1 MTQDSDRSYVS
12 QEFIL
17 EIVMVF
23 HTRDE
28 FEEEE
33 DATPIEELPRWTVRE
48 LEGEFEI
55 EEGIDLVKHTLA
67 RRFRYP
73 FRPYVKE
80 EVTVD
85 LLILQETLPEPS
97 FDC

>member
-1 MTQDSDRSYVS
+1 MTQDSDRAYVS

-33 DATPIEELPRWTVRE
+33 YATPIEQLPHWTVRE

-55 EEGIDLVKHTLA
+55 AEGIDLINNALA
-67 RRFRYP
+67 RRFRDP

-80 EVTVD
+80 EVAID
-85 LLILQETLPEPS
+85 LFYEASNSNLPVRD
-97 FDC
+97 F